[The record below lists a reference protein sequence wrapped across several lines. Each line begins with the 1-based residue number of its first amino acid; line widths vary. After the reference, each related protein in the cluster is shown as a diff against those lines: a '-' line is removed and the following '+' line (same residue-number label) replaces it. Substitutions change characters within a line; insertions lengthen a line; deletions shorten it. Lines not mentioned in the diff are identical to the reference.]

1 LYAVELENIS
11 KTFPGDVQ
19 ANKDITLRVKE
30 GEVHGLLGENGAGK
44 STLMNILYGLLDPT
58 SGTIKIR
65 GEKVTLKSPDDA
77 INRGVG
83 MVHQHFKLIPPLTVT
98 ENIIIGME
106 PRRKRPTLGSFF
118 ILLLSLVYFA
128 AMVLNIFPLEIQI
141 EGEIIPYYGPLI
153 FTILFIAIILILFF
167 GYDRIG
173 GLMGR
178 LGPLGRFFIRLGSPI
193 KKLMDGITP
202 IGFSNADEKIRKIA
216 KENGLTIDPTAKI
229 ADLSV
234 GLQQRVEII
243 KTLYREAEI
252 LILDEPTSVLTPQ
265 EVDELFETLKAFRD
279 SGKTI
284 ILITHKLRE
293 TMALCDRISVLRDGE
308 LVGTVNRD
316 ETSRE
321 ELAQMMVGR
330 PVVFTVEKPP
340 AHPGETILSVDHLVA
355 KDHRGLLAV
364 KGVDLDVRAGEILG
378 IAGVEGNGQTELVEA
393 LTGLNRPLAGRVCLN
408 FDPSIKLEERF
419 LGKVWKND
427 LVKYISHGIL
437 QSTYWILPLLIAIIL
452 SIALT
457 GITYLIVMVLIISAI
472 SYVAGS
478 LNVTISDVIWRIQCR
493 KTRRSKFIHGLFVM
507 GISTIFTVPFLI
519 IELILE
525 FQISFDII
533 DIAFRIFIPS
543 IFIGYF
549 SKRIA
554 LIFQREELLGIQIE
568 VQDCAQDMLDITGIK
583 PRMVRRVG
591 VSHIPEDRH
600 KRGLVLSFTL
610 EENLVLG
617 QHYIKPFARGKGLP
631 VLNLRTIEDVSDSLI
646 SEYSIKTAGGGS
658 LANTLSGGNQQK
670 VVVARE
676 IASHPRLLIAAQ
688 PTRGLDVG
696 ATEFI
701 HRTLIRLRD
710 EGVAILLVSAEL
722 DEIRTLSDRIAVIYD
737 GQIVGERRP
746 EETDAQELG
755 LMMAGATVES
765 EVIQ

>member
-1 LYAVELENIS
+1 MYAVELENIS

-19 ANKDITLRVKE
+19 ANKDITLRVEE

-58 SGTIKIR
+58 SGNIKIR
-65 GEKVTLKSPDDA
+65 GEEVTLKSPDDA
-77 INRGVG
+77 IHRGVG

-98 ENIIIGME
+98 ENVIIGRE
-106 PRRKRPTLGSFF
+106 PRRRRPSRASLF
-118 ILLLSLVYFA
+118 ILLMSLAYFA
-128 AMVLNIFPLEIQI
+128 IMVLNIFPMEILV
-141 EGEIIPYYGPLI
+141 EGETIPYDGPLI
-153 FTILFIAIILILFF
+153 FAISFIAIILILFF
-167 GYDRIG
+167 TYDRIG
-173 GLMGR
+173 GLMQR
-178 LGPLGRFFIRLGSPI
+178 LGPFGRFFLRIGSPI
-193 KKLMDGITP
+193 KRIMDEITP
-202 IGFSNADEKIRKIA
+202 VGFSNADEKIRKIA

-265 EVDELFETLKAFRD
+265 EVDELFETLKAFKD

-330 PVVFTVEKPP
+330 PVVFTIEKPP
-340 AHPGETILSVDHLVA
+340 AHAGETILSVDHLVA
-355 KDHRGLLAV
+355 RDHRGLLAV
-364 KGVDLDVRAGEILG
+364 KGVTLDVKAGEILG

-408 FDPSIKLEERF
+408 VDPSISLEEGL
-419 LGKVWKND
+419 LGKIWKNNIT
-427 LVKYISHGIL
+427 KYVAHGIL
-437 QSTYWILPLLIAIIL
+437 QSTYWLALLLIATIFSFALKGTNYIIVMSLIIL
-452 SIALT
+452 
-457 GITYLIVMVLIISAI
+457 AI

-478 LNVTISDVIWRIQCR
+478 INVSISDFVWRIQCK
-493 KTRRSKFIHGLFVM
+493 KTRRSKLIHGLFII
-507 GISTIFTVPFLI
+507 GITTLFTTPFLI
-519 IELILE
+519 LELIIE
-525 FQISFDII
+525 SYISFDII
-533 DIAFRIFIPS
+533 DIALRIFIPS
-543 IFIGYF
+543 IFIGYL
-549 SKRIA
+549 SKRA
-554 LIFQREELLGIQIE
+554 AQIFQRHEIMDMQIE
-568 VQDCAQDMLDITGIK
+568 VQPCTLGMLDITGIK
-583 PRMVRRVG
+583 PREVRRAG

-600 KRGLVLSFTL
+600 KRGLVLAFTL
-610 EENLVLG
+610 DENLVLG
-617 QHYIKPFARGKGLP
+617 QHYIKPFARGRGLP
-631 VLNLRTIEDVSDSLI
+631 VLNLGTIEDVSDSLI
-646 SEYSIKTAGGGS
+646 SEYSIKTAGSGS

-676 IASHPRLLIAAQ
+676 IASKPKLLIAAQ

-710 EGVAILLVSAEL
+710 EGVAILLISAEL

-755 LMMAGATVES
+755 LMMAGATAES
-765 EVIQ
+765 EVIL